1 MTWCPAVTEA
11 LFHTFDTT
19 ELTTPVLVG
28 NGETVVLC
36 GVLKN
41 DELLKVEKV
50 PVLGDIPY
58 VGKLF

>member
-1 MTWCPAVTEA
+1 
-11 LFHTFDTT
+11 
-19 ELTTPVLVG
+19 
-28 NGETVVLC
+28 VLC